1 MKAKNMMLAFGVLTA
16 LSVFAEEPYLSEN
29 LSVWFRAD
37 LGVMTNEIGAVTA
50 WANQG
55 TKGSSVDVAPHADN
69 TDGHVAYEASGIG
82 GKPSLLFDGSVYLKT
97 AAATDLGMTANDF
110 NGGAWFVVFKTP
122 CTRAE
127 RANMGI
133 IGSVPGQR
141 FGAFFPNDGTETT
154 KCSFYGEIGS
164 IGVTSNSTQIL
175 SGMCW
180 KEGTTTRE
188 YAMNLWSMSAV
199 STMNPSLGSA
209 EFMVGNMIPSWM
221 YTFDGEIAEIRIYNR
236 PLTGRERS
244 RIQFELCARYGVNW
258 SAHGGID
265 GNALRWYGQSTQFGH
280 LPNNGVPEELVSSVS
295 SGGATLTLGTPSAA
309 ENTYGYFTHNGG
321 NGLSRVWYVSA
332 FSATKNGSAATFT
345 FDSTKVHVGAN
356 PSLYYKSSYGGAWTK
371 KDATVSES
379 DGNISFTLPAGTWA
393 NGFYAV
399 FNDLDRSLAMW
410 HRADMGLVT
419 NAVGC
424 VTEWA
429 NYGTTGDALNMALPA
444 DADATA
450 AHIAY
455 TADGMGG
462 RPALS
467 FDGATYLKSVSDSNL
482 GVTAA
487 GGAWFVVCKITQPQG
502 DRTNRAIFGGNAG
515 NDKRLGLFF
524 PGEGG
529 VRGFF
534 FENTPPGDVTV
545 EDDKTQ
551 VFSLMQWRTNNV
563 SNAGTRYLMNND
575 ATGAFISTASTP
587 AALNLCIGGHMLD
600 WMTKNFVGDIAEI
613 RVYNRPLTKREQMA
627 IQFELCARYGVSYS
641 VIDDEGLSWNERGAQ
656 LGYCEGYGL
665 AEEIAVS
672 ATSGGATV
680 TFDETPSPTA
690 WTYSYLANNGS
701 NGFDRVWY
709 FFGSGAARAL
719 PMTFSVDPDVVGRAS
734 LKLYYS
740 SSSSGPWSR
749 VGTCNGAVDGRCS
762 FPFAANAWQSGFY
775 RVEERSGII
784 ITVY

>member
-1 MKAKNMMLAFGVLTA
+1 MKTKNMMLALGVLTA
-16 LSVFAEEPYLSEN
+16 LSVRAEEPYLSEN

-37 LGVMTNEIGAVTA
+37 LGVTTNEIGAVTA
-50 WANQG
+50 WKNQG
-55 TKGSSVDVAPHADN
+55 TKGASVDVAPHADN

-82 GKPSLLFDGSVYLKT
+82 GKPSLLFDGDVYLKT
-97 AAATDLGMTANDF
+97 ADATDLGMTA

-133 IGSVPGQR
+133 IGSEPGQR
-141 FGAFFPNDGTETT
+141 FGAFFSNDGNENAN
-154 KCSFYGEIGS
+154 CYFYGSIGA

-188 YAMNLWSMSAV
+188 YSMNLWSMSAV

-209 EFMVGNMIPSWM
+209 EFSVGMMGNISWIH
-221 YTFDGEIAEIRIYNR
+221 TFRGEIAEIRIYNR

-258 SAHGGID
+258 LAHGSID
-265 GNALRWYGQSTQFGH
+265 GNALRWYEQSAQFGY
-280 LPNNGVPEELVSSVS
+280 LPNNGVPEELISSAS

-332 FSATKNGSAATFT
+332 FTATKTGSAATFT

-379 DGNISFTLPAGTWA
+379 DGNISFTLPAGEWA

-399 FNDLDRSLAMW
+399 LNDLDRSLAMW

-424 VTEWA
+424 VTAWS
-429 NYGTTGDALNMALPA
+429 NHGTTGDALDMALPA

-462 RPALS
+462 RPSLS
-467 FDGATYLKSVSDSNL
+467 FDGVTYLKSVGSSSL

-502 DRTNRAIFGGNAG
+502 DRINRAIFGGNAG

-545 EDDKTQ
+545 EVDKTQ
-551 VFSLMQWRTNNV
+551 VFSLMQWEN
-563 SNAGTRYLMNND
+563 SNEGTRYLMRND
-575 ATGAFISTASTP
+575 ATGAFIPTASTP

-600 WMTKNFVGDIAEI
+600 WTRNFIGDIAEI
-613 RVYNRPLTKREQMA
+613 RVYNRPLTKREHMA

-641 VIDDEGLSWNERGAQ
+641 VIDDEGLGWNERGAQ
-656 LGYCEGYGL
+656 FGYCEGFGP

-680 TFDETPSPTA
+680 MFDETPSPTA

-709 FFGSGAARAL
+709 LFRSAAAGAL
-719 PMTFSVDPDVVGRAS
+719 PMTFSVDPDVVGGAE

-740 SSSSGPWSR
+740 SSSGGPWVR
-749 VGTCNGAVDGRCS
+749 VGTCDGAVDGQCS
-762 FPFAANAWQSGFY
+762 FPFAANALRSGFY
-775 RVEERSGII
+775 RVEKRGGML
-784 ITVY
+784 ITFR